1 MSAKEPRKSGGTPGS
16 GRAGSDRTG
25 GGRAPN
31 PPNIADSPR
40 RADEITELVG
50 ELRRLFDEDGP
61 RGALTPG
68 AAEVQRELLRVAE
81 EYRELSLLGG
91 AALKNVPI
99 GSPGAGLRGPATMAE
114 AATHAVEMVRRDI
127 ESAGIA
133 LTTSLSRE
141 AADASCGPLYAVLL
155 QGLRNAAEAVR
166 RAGESGRIVLRAR
179 FDKGALLVEIED
191 DGVGPPRQSEEMA
204 GGAKRGMGLSICGT
218 IVDRLGGSMEL
229 VRGRGA
235 EARPGAVLRIHCPGW
250 PLPATEDKA
259 AA

>member
-1 MSAKEPRKSGGTPGS
+1 MSTKKPRRSSGAPGS
-16 GRAGSDRTG
+16 GHAGSDRTG
-25 GGRAPN
+25 GGRAAT
-31 PPNIADSPR
+31 PPNVADSPR

-50 ELRRLFDEDGP
+50 ELRRLFEEDGP

-91 AALKNVPI
+91 AALKSVPI
-99 GSPGAGLRGPATMAE
+99 GSPGAGVRGPATMAE
-114 AATHAVEMVRRDI
+114 AAAHAVEMVRGDM

-166 RAGESGRIVLRAR
+166 RAGASGRIVLRSR
-179 FDKGALLVEIED
+179 FEQGALLVEIED
-191 DGVGPPRQSEEMA
+191 DGIGPPLSEQRRA
-204 GGAKRGMGLSICGT
+204 GCERKGMGLSICGT

-229 VRGRGA
+229 VRGPGA
-235 EARPGAVLRIHCPGW
+235 GSRPGAVLRIHCPGW
-250 PLPATEDKA
+250 PRPATEDKA